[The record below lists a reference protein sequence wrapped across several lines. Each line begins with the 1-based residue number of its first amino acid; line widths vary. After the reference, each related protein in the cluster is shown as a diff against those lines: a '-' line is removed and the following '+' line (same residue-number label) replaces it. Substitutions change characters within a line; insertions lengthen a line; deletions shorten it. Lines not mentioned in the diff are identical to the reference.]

1 MKVELVAYTQMLG
14 ENKNPLS
21 VCERAASVCYNSRP
35 TSIFAIAKACKKS
48 GHMSV
53 LEHINFTFHITGV
66 SRALL
71 AQLSRHR
78 HISMSVRSQRYCNEG
93 LFAAVYPKSVYAV
106 EGDDWGMYDEALE
119 NANRAYRE
127 LIEKGVPAEDARM
140 VLPNA
145 CFTELYMTANARSLI
160 EMSRIRLC
168 TRAQWEIRDMFK
180 AIKAAVEPVCPE
192 VAGWMRPK
200 CEEDPEHPFCTE
212 EKCCGRHPKLESVCQ
227 IGRCKN
233 CKNASKHG
241 ENMMTC
247 NIFER
252 DLRPD
257 DFCSQFEQK

>member
-1 MKVELVAYTQMLG
+1 MKVELIAYTQMLG
-14 ENKNPLS
+14 DDKNPLS
-21 VCERAASVCYNSRP
+21 ACERAASVCYDSRP
-35 TSIFAIAKACKKS
+35 TSTFAITKACKKS

-78 HISMSVRSQRYCNEG
+78 HISLSVRSQRYCREDGFKYVTPNISAECED
-93 LFAAVYPKSVYAV
+93 FFMDAMENSNS
-106 EGDDWGMYDEALE
+106 MYQAMIE
-119 NANRAYRE
+119 NGTE
-127 LIEKGVPAEDARM
+127 AEDARM

-212 EKCCGRHPKLESVCQ
+212 ENCCGRHPKLESVYQ

-241 ENMMTC
+241 DNILTC
-247 NIFER
+247 DIFER
-252 DLRPD
+252 DLMPD
-257 DFCSQFEQK
+257 DFCSQFEHK

>member
-1 MKVELVAYTQMLG
+1 MKVELIAYTQMLG

-21 VCERAASVCYNSRP
+21 VCERAASVCYDSRP
-35 TSIFAIAKACKKS
+35 TSTFAIAKACKKS

-78 HISMSVRSQRYCNEG
+78 HISLSVRSQRYCEETFMN
-93 LFAAVYPKSVYAV
+93 YIRPSSVNKKDATGQYTWAMDV
-106 EGDDWGMYDEALE
+106 TGIAYTRLLE
-119 NANRAYRE
+119 NG
-127 LIEKGVPAEDARM
+127 IPAEDARM

-160 EMSRIRLC
+160 EMSRFRLC
-168 TRAQWEIRDMFK
+168 KRAQWEIRDMFK
-180 AIKAAVEPVCPE
+180 EIKAAVEPVCPE

-212 EKCCGRHPKLESVCQ
+212 EKCCGRHPKLESVYQ
-227 IGRCKN
+227 TGRCKN
-233 CKNASKHG
+233 CKNASNHG
-241 ENMMTC
+241 DNVLTC
-247 NIFER
+247 DIFER
-252 DLRPD
+252 DLMPD